1 MAASWCYDC
10 YDSLVWRL
18 GGSHPRE
25 AGSRRVHDRG
35 RDQATH
41 QQGSRLAAPSAKPG
55 PIREHCVEV
64 DGVVHPIKEA
74 FSRVTGLDVLDFN
87 TNQARSVFKRLGFRV
102 MRSH

>member
-1 MAASWCYDC
+1 MILSFGALGAPI
-10 YDSLVWRL
+10 LERQAVAEFTIAGVTRRL
-18 GGSHPRE
+18 TSKE
-25 AGSRRVHDRG
+25 VV
-35 RDQATH
+35 
-41 QQGSRLAAPSAKPG
+41 SRLRSAKPG